1 MTTPAKTKPDDDN
14 IKIDKD
20 FAALIPPLSADE
32 LAHLETS
39 LQTEGC
45 RDPLVLWKGHDIL
58 LDGHNRIKL
67 CRKHDIKFK
76 TVEVD
81 LPDREAARAYIIRNQ
96 LSRRNLTP
104 EAASYLRG
112 KRYLENRR
120 QGVPSEP
127 PSGQNDRKP
136 LSERLAEE
144 YKVGEKTI
152 RRDGHFAK
160 AVDAIAENCGGD
172 ARKHILSRESGL
184 TRGNV
189 HRVAKLP
196 PKEQRRYL
204 EELMKTGKRP
214 RRKPTKEGRAT
225 ILLPREPKALAEKLL
240 KQLGAKGVAAVSKAL
255 IEIMDGGQP
264 SKDDK

>member
-1 MTTPAKTKPDDDN
+1 VTTPAKKKPAEDA

-32 LAHLETS
+32 LAHLENS
-39 LQTEGC
+39 LLAEGC
-45 RDPLVLWKGHDIL
+45 RDPLVLWKGHDTL
-58 LDGHNRIKL
+58 LDGHNRLKL
-67 CRKHDIKFK
+67 CRKHGLKFK
-76 TVEVD
+76 TVEID
-81 LPDREAARAYIIRNQ
+81 LPDKEAARAYIIRNQ

-120 QGVPSEP
+120 QGVPSEL
-127 PSGQNDRKP
+127 PSGQTDRKS

-160 AVDAIAENCGGD
+160 AVDAIAEHCGD
-172 ARKHILSRESGL
+172 EARKHILSRESGL

-189 HRVAKLP
+189 LRVSKLP
-196 PKEQRRYL
+196 AKDQKKYM
-204 EELMKTGKRP
+204 EELITTGKRP
-214 RRKPTKEGRAT
+214 RRQHTRGGKAT
-225 ILLPREPKALAEKLL
+225 IVLPREPKALAEKLL
-240 KQLGAKGVAAVSKAL
+240 KQLGVKGVSEVSKLLSEL
-255 IEIMDGGQP
+255 IAVQQSNADQI
-264 SKDDK
+264 